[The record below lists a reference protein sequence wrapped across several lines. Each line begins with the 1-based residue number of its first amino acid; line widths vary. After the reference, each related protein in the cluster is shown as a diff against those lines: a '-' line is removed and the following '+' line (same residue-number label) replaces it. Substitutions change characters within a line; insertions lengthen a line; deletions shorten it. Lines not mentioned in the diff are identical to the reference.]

1 MRSAGRA
8 SYSSRREL
16 ARMLKQPLPIVN
28 ALGLHARAAARLVR
42 LAAGFKCRITLIR
55 EDTGLTANAKSIL
68 SVLHL
73 AASFG
78 TGLSVIAE
86 GEDESDAIAAI
97 KALFESGFG
106 EL

>member
-1 MRSAGRA
+1 
-8 SYSSRREL
+8 
-16 ARMLKQPLPIVN
+16 MLKENLPIVN

-42 LAAGFKCRITLIR
+42 LAGKFECSISLVRD
-55 EDTGLTANAKSIL
+55 DTQLTANAKSIL

-78 TGLSVIAE
+78 TGLSVITEGVDEAE
-86 GEDESDAIAAI
+86 AVAAVRE
-97 KALFESGFG
+97 LFESGFG